1 VVLSFTR
8 LFFLDFF
15 FWGTLKEKVYSMKTT
30 DSNRMRDRITSQC
43 AEIESSAHLFHR
55 VHLNFAK
62 LCIESDGN
70 RVENIIHQH

>member
-1 VVLSFTR
+1 
-8 LFFLDFF
+8 
-15 FWGTLKEKVYSMKTT
+15 MKTT